1 MKKALFIL
9 LVGVMSAGCVK
20 YDVEEI
26 LLVRSDISLT
36 LKGNDIYS
44 FNPDKAQIGYNSELN
59 EYRMFDEDFQNWVSM
74 IWSEKPVSEGQVV
87 LINLEWDTRES
98 ARKKTG
104 LEFEVRKTDGSG
116 MVWLWNSSD
125 KIGLAIK
132 DF

>member
-36 LKGNDIYS
+36 MKGNDIYS

-74 IWSEKPVSEGQVV
+74 IWSEKPVSEGQVI

-104 LEFEVRKTDGSG
+104 LEFEVRKTEGSG

>member
-36 LKGNDIYS
+36 MKGNDIYS

-116 MVWLWNSSD
+116 MVWMWNSSD

>member
-36 LKGNDIYS
+36 MKGNDIYS

-74 IWSEKPVSEGQVV
+74 IWS
-87 LINLEWDTRES
+87 
-98 ARKKTG
+98 
-104 LEFEVRKTDGSG
+104 
-116 MVWLWNSSD
+116 
-125 KIGLAIK
+125 
-132 DF
+132 

>member
-36 LKGNDIYS
+36 MKGNDIYS

-74 IWSEKPVSEGQVV
+74 IWSEKPVSEGQVI
-87 LINLEWDTRES
+87 LINLEWDMRES

>member
-36 LKGNDIYS
+36 MKGNDIYS

-87 LINLEWDTRES
+87 LINIEWDTRES

>member
-74 IWSEKPVSEGQVV
+74 IWSEKPVSEGQVI

>member
-9 LVGVMSAGCVK
+9 LVGVMSVGCVK

-36 LKGNDIYS
+36 MKGNDIYS

-74 IWSEKPVSEGQVV
+74 IWSEKPVSEGQVI

>member
-36 LKGNDIYS
+36 MKGNDIYS

-74 IWSEKPVSEGQVV
+74 IWSEKPVSEGQVI

>member
-36 LKGNDIYS
+36 MKGNDIYS